1 MTAYIKRLESEAR
14 KAKFP
19 FYIRRSIYFIERYF
33 IPIKPGALFRKLRV
47 IWLKTGSLSEKDL
60 KPFLKSHNF
69 KETPEKYRLDCFLD
83 NMFSQYRIGDI
94 CEALQNLDRY
104 ANLDYPENF
113 KLLEGHADYLGTRPD
128 GYDLLN

>member
-1 MTAYIKRLESEAR
+1 
-14 KAKFP
+14 
-19 FYIRRSIYFIERYF
+19 
-33 IPIKPGALFRKLRV
+33 
-47 IWLKTGSLSEKDL
+47 
-60 KPFLKSHNF
+60 
-69 KETPEKYRLDCFLD
+69 
-83 NMFSQYRIGDI
+83 MFSQYRIGDI